1 MRAAQIS
8 RGGQVQVPAE
18 VRRRWGTRK
27 VIVEDLGDSLSIRPI
42 PDDPI
47 AAALGSLAGSPLTG
61 NELIRLARE
70 EELEAEERKW
80 GRS

>member
-1 MRAAQIS
+1 
-8 RGGQVQVPAE
+8 VQVPAE
-18 VRRRWGTRK
+18 VRRRWDTRD

-47 AAALGSLAGSPLTG
+47 GAALGAFAGSPYTG
-61 NELIRLARE
+61 NELVDMARE
-70 EELEAEERKW
+70 EEIEAEERKW